1 VRGQHAAPPGESF
14 SFGRC
19 KPSGNSGRSSAVVPW
34 VSCSILL
41 VSGSVRSASTN
52 TAVLR
57 TAQTDAAPGTEC
69 VLYDELAE
77 LPHFNP
83 DDDRSVP
90 PPAVERLRD
99 AVHRA
104 DAILFSTPEY
114 AGAMPGALKNLLE
127 WLIGDDQPGSVYEKP
142 VGWVNC
148 SPRGA
153 SLTYESL
160 RTVLE
165 YAHAHVIAHACGTVP
180 VSGSSVGENGLLS
193 DATARADVNQLVS
206 ALANAACP
214 ATPAL

>member
-1 VRGQHAAPPGESF
+1 
-14 SFGRC
+14 
-19 KPSGNSGRSSAVVPW
+19 
-34 VSCSILL
+34 VSRSILL

-57 TAQTDAAPGTEC
+57 TAQNDAESGTEC
-69 VLYDELAE
+69 VLYNELAE

-83 DDDRSVP
+83 DDEQPAP
-90 PPAVERLRD
+90 PPAVQRLRD

-153 SLTYESL
+153 SLTYRSL

-165 YAHAHVIAHACGTVP
+165 YAHADIVEEACGNVP
-180 VSGSSVGENGLLS
+180 VTASSVGADGLLS
-193 DATARADVNQLVS
+193 DDVARAQVKRLVA
-206 ALANAACP
+206 ALVGAARL
-214 ATPAL
+214 TSLSS

>member
-1 VRGQHAAPPGESF
+1 VQ
-14 SFGRC
+14 
-19 KPSGNSGRSSAVVPW
+19 
-34 VSCSILL
+34 
-41 VSGSVRSASTN
+41 
-52 TAVLR
+52 
-57 TAQTDAAPGTEC
+57 
-69 VLYDELAE
+69 
-77 LPHFNP
+77 
-83 DDDRSVP
+83 
-90 PPAVERLRD
+90 RLRD

-127 WLIGDDQPGSVYEKP
+127 WLIGDDQTRSIYGKP
-142 VGWVNC
+142 VGWINC

-153 SLTYESL
+153 LLAYGSL

-165 YAHAHVIAHACGTVP
+165 YAHAHVIAQACGTVP

-214 ATPAL
+214 ATPAR

>member
-1 VRGQHAAPPGESF
+1 VGKSGHPP
-14 SFGRC
+14 
-19 KPSGNSGRSSAVVPW
+19 AVVQE

-41 VSGSVRSASTN
+41 VSGSVRRASTN

-57 TAQTDAAPGTEC
+57 TVQVDAASGTEC

-83 DDDRSVP
+83 DDDQHAP
-90 PPAVERLRD
+90 PPAVVRLRD

-127 WLIGDDQPGSVYEKP
+127 WSIGDDQHGSVYEKP
-142 VGWVNC
+142 VGWINC
-148 SPRGA
+148 SARGA
-153 SLTYESL
+153 RLTYESL

-165 YAHAHVIAHACGTVP
+165 YAHARVIAEACGNVV
-180 VSGSSVGENGLLS
+180 VSGSSLGEDGLLS
-193 DATARADVNQLVS
+193 DTAARADVNRLVA
-206 ALANAACP
+206 ALAKVAC
-214 ATPAL
+214 TVTRSR

>member
-1 VRGQHAAPPGESF
+1 LV
-14 SFGRC
+14 
-19 KPSGNSGRSSAVVPW
+19 SS
-34 VSCSILL
+34 SILL

-57 TAQTDAAPGTEC
+57 TAQADAASGVEC

-83 DDDRSVP
+83 DVEEDAL
-90 PPAVERLRD
+90 PPAVVRLRD

-127 WLIGDDQPGSVYEKP
+127 WLIGDDKPRSVYEKP
-142 VGWVNC
+142 VGWING

-153 SLTYESL
+153 QLTYESL

-165 YAHAHVIAHACGTVP
+165 YAHARIIAAACGHVP
-180 VSGSSVGENGLLS
+180 VSGSSVGEDGLLS
-193 DATARADVNQLVS
+193 DHAARAEVGRLLAV
-206 ALANAACP
+206 LANDACSV
-214 ATPAL
+214 THSR